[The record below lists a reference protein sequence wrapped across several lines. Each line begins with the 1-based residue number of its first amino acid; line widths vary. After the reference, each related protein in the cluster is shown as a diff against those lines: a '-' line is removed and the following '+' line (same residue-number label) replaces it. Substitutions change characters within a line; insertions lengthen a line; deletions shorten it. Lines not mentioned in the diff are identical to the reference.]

1 MIWDRTSRPVWLRC
15 TVGLLAAVIAAAIR
29 LQFLEVLELR
39 AAFVTFYPAV
49 ALAALYGGFVSGL
62 LAAVVSAAF
71 ASYFWLEPVGQF
83 AISNSADLISL
94 GIFVAGSAMI
104 SYLAEAIYR
113 AQTRAH
119 KAEEQSKL
127 AAEREKAAVDLQQ
140 SESKYR
146 ELVQNAN
153 SAIIRWKRDGTLTFF
168 NEYAQKF
175 FGYGA
180 EEVTDKSVKILMP
193 EEESTGGDLTGLI
206 QNIVNHPER
215 YASNINENVLRDGSR
230 VWMTWTN
237 KPVFDQDGQ
246 VVEILAIGSDIS
258 ECKRAEQ
265 ALLESEKQ
273 LGILASELLNAQ
285 EAERQRI
292 SVGLHD
298 ELGQALMHLKF
309 KVGSFIKKYQNTSFP
324 STDAGDGL
332 LSCVDEIIEYVRRL
346 SRELSPSVLEE
357 IGLTSSIHYLVEE
370 FCGHYNLDCNS
381 IEVDQLDQVF
391 PFETQLNIFRIFQ
404 ECLTNVARHAQAARV
419 SVDAKNRG
427 DHVLFIVKDD
437 GKGFDVKNV
446 ASLNGPQRSIGISA
460 MQQRVRMLGGS
471 FEVQS
476 AQGTGT
482 RVSFSIPLVK
492 GA

>member
-1 MIWDRTSRPVWLRC
+1 MIWGRTSRPVWLRC
-15 TVGLLAAVIAAAIR
+15 TVGVLAAVIAAAIR
-29 LQFLEVLELR
+29 LHFLEILELR
-39 AAFVTFYPAV
+39 AAFVTFYPAM
-49 ALAALYGGFVSGL
+49 AIAALYGGFVAGL
-62 LAAVVSAAF
+62 LATLVSAAL

-83 AISNSADLISL
+83 AVTNFADLISL
-94 GIFVAGSAMI
+94 VIFLAGGTMI
-104 SYLAEAIYR
+104 SYLAEAMYR
-113 AQTRAH
+113 AQARAH
-119 KAEEQSKL
+119 KAEEQSRL
-127 AAEREKAAVDLQQ
+127 AAEREKAAVDLQK

-168 NEYAQKF
+168 NEYAQEF
-175 FGYGA
+175 FGYRA
-180 EEVTDKSVKILMP
+180 EEVIGNSVNILMP
-193 EEESTGGDLTGLI
+193 GEESTGGDLSDLG

-215 YASNINENVLRDGSR
+215 YANNINENILRDGNR
-230 VWMTWTN
+230 VWMSWTY
-237 KPVFDQDGQ
+237 KPVFGQDGQ
-246 VVEILAIGSDIS
+246 MLEILAIGSDIT
-258 ECKRAEQ
+258 ECKRAEL

-292 SVGLHD
+292 SIGLHD

-309 KVGSFIKKYQNTSFP
+309 KVASFIKEYQNISFR

-381 IEVDQLDQVF
+381 IEVDQIDQVF

-471 FEVQS
+471 LEVQS